1 MSSTCNGMPPARVD
15 KAEQCLLACLF
26 KQPDLMA
33 RARSLLSPEEFAV
46 AFNKDVFVA
55 QLALFDECGTFSLDG
70 VAARLQAKG
79 QWFDRAAVL
88 LAEMWESVATGG
100 EFNVHLQEV
109 RWAAQCRELVYAATE
124 TIQNISNPNA
134 SYKDLAEEARA
145 RFTALEREALREG
158 AGGMVRSLRERII
171 WAADLM
177 AKEFPPQQFLVE
189 DILTDVGLSV
199 LGGRFKSGKSWW
211 ALQLARCVSTGES
224 FLGRRALQGP
234 VVYMAL
240 EDGERRIRLRMA
252 ESGQRWPADAKVA
265 FLASLP
271 PGKGGWL
278 ETVAALADGT
288 VLGVKPRLIIVDT
301 LTRARNG
308 RGDENSSTDMA
319 GPLYAASD
327 LAREHGLHILVTH
340 HHGKGD
346 RRGAGDDLRGSS
358 AIGAAADTIL
368 GLYRAKENE
377 PAELEVEGRDVEG
390 RKIPLVFG
398 RDAERPYTWQAVS
411 VEPGAAINQNERKKM
426 TADDEAFN
434 AVRALVKSTRG
445 GWVDADAVAQ
455 HMKKSRQKV
464 KPRLDALVAGG
475 ALVMQPAPVGNKAPT
490 LYAPAPTDEEV
501 FS

>member
-1 MSSTCNGMPPARVD
+1 MGKRKNGLPPARVD
-15 KAEQCLLACLF
+15 KAEQCLLSCLF
-26 KQPDLMA
+26 KDPSLIE
-33 RARSLLSPEEFAV
+33 RAREVIRPDTFGV
-46 AFNKDVFVA
+46 AFHRDVYAA
-55 QLALFDECGTFSLDG
+55 QQALYEECGTFTPDG
-70 VAARLQAKG
+70 VAARLQSAD
-79 QWFDRAAVL
+79 QWFDRAGVL
-88 LAEMWESVATGG
+88 LWDLCDMTATGG
-100 EFNVHLQEV
+100 EFYIYFEEV
-109 RWAAQCRELVYAATE
+109 RWAAECRALVYASTE
-124 TIQNISNPNA
+124 TITSISNPNA
-134 SYKDLAEEARA
+134 SYRDLAEEARR
-145 RFTALEREALREG
+145 RFAALEADAVGR
-158 AGGMVRSLRERII
+158 AGGGATAFLRERVI

-211 ALQLARCVSTGES
+211 ALQLARCVSTGEP
-224 FLGRRALQGP
+224 FLGRRVLQGP
-234 VVYMAL
+234 VAYLAL

-252 ESGQRWPADAKVA
+252 ESGQRWPQDAQVA

-319 GPLYAASD
+319 GPLYAAGD

-398 RDAERPYTWQAVS
+398 RDAERPYTWQPAT
-411 VEPGAAINQNERKKM
+411 VEPGAAVNQNERKKM

-445 GWVDADAVAQ
+445 GWVDADAVAH

-475 ALVMQPAPVGNKAPT
+475 ALVMQPAPEGTQAPA

-501 FS
+501 FG